1 LDLFHLQ
8 IFVAVV
14 EEGSFSRAAQ
24 RVHRTQPAVSQV
36 IHKLEEQIGKPLL
49 DRSSRD
55 GSLTDAG
62 QVLYEYALRLLNLKT
77 EAETALSELHSLYRG
92 VLTIAANEFTC
103 LYLLPVLDEFRR
115 LYPTIKISVHR
126 SLASRIPES
135 LLNRTVEMGV
145 TSFQPNSPDL
155 RAIRVYRD
163 QLTFVVQSKHPLA
176 GSSSVKIHQ
185 LGNEQFIAHI
195 VASPYRVKVVEAF
208 RKSKTP
214 LNMTVE
220 LPTIESIKKF
230 VEMGNGVAL
239 LPHMAVKD
247 DLADGKLVAIPIPE
261 LQFER
266 KLRIVYRKRS
276 PLSNATQAF
285 LKVAEGFAK
294 RHGGRYLFQK
304 EQ

>member
-1 LDLFHLQ
+1 MDLFYLQ

-14 EEGSFSRAAQ
+14 EEGSFSRAAR
-24 RVHRTQPAVSQV
+24 RVHRTQPAVSQAV
-36 IHKLEEQIGKPLL
+36 HKLEEQIGKPLL

-55 GSLTDAG
+55 GTLTDAG
-62 QVLYEYALRLLNLKT
+62 QVLYEYALRLLNLKS
-77 EAETALSELHSLYRG
+77 EAETALRELQSLYRG
-92 VLTIAANEFTC
+92 VLTVAANEFTC
-103 LYLLPVLDEFRR
+103 LYLLPILDEFRR

-126 SLASRIPES
+126 SLASRIPDA
-135 LLNRTVEMGV
+135 LLNHTVELGV
-145 TSFQPNSPDL
+145 ISFQPNSPDL

-163 QLTFVVQSKHPLA
+163 QLTFVVHSKHPLA
-176 GSSSVKIHQ
+176 GSKNVKIHQ

-195 VASPYRVKVVEAF
+195 VASPYRMKVVEAF
-208 RKSKTP
+208 QKSKTT

-247 DLADGKLVAIPIPE
+247 DLAHGRLVAISIPE
-261 LQFER
+261 LEFER
-266 KLRIVYRKRS
+266 KLRIIYRKRS

-285 LKVAEGFAK
+285 LKVAENFSNLQ
-294 RHGGRYLFQK
+294 GGRYLFQK